1 MAQVDI
7 IMPLYNKADTVTRAI
22 QSIRQQT
29 FTEWKLIVVDDGS
42 VDNTAEI
49 VGGFRDIITALS
61 KKIMAF
67 FSS

>member
-7 IMPLYNKADTVTRAI
+7 TMPLYNKADTVTRAI

-49 VGGFRDIITALS
+49 VEGFRDIIR
-61 KKIMAF
+61 
-67 FSS
+67 